1 MENKDLVS
9 VLDSLA
15 NSLHHSGSLQQV
27 YLDSLQEMD
36 HSDTIGPDVSV
47 SQLRIS
53 EGRLPRFLQQAG
65 IRSMTLN
72 DIDNIDKSLAT
83 VSIMAQD
90 IQGSAGSFFRNASL
104 ASHLR
109 SIFKHCRTIAFTDWA
124 LFANA
129 SDSWDALL
137 TEVIKPL
144 HTRDMEFIFYLGNVS
159 SIPVFLV
166 DEMLDIMG
174 DFSRYGRVTFSLD
187 QQEMVKLWESL
198 NGVKSAADDSWP
210 FDYEARCMSLFN
222 TMNVHRMLVYASNG
236 VSLFMKE
243 QRFNLSRQV
252 LASHI
257 ENGAHARN
265 DFINGYCMGLSLG
278 LDIALCIA
286 LGVVFYAVKG
296 EKNMY
301 PNREMLLNYI
311 RSWREQPGS
320 VSS

>member
-15 NSLHHSGSLQQV
+15 NSLHQSGSLQQV
-27 YLDSLQEMD
+27 YLDSLEEMD
-36 HSDTIGPDVSV
+36 HSASVGPDVSV
-47 SQLRIS
+47 NQLRIS

-72 DIDNIDKSLAT
+72 DIDNIDKALAV
-83 VSIMAQD
+83 VSAMAQE
-90 IQGSAGSFFRNASL
+90 IQGAAGGYFRNAAL
-104 ASHLR
+104 ASLLR
-109 SIFKHCRTIAFTDWA
+109 SVFRHCRTIAFTDWA

-144 HTRDMEFIFYLGNVS
+144 HTKDMEFIFYLGNVS

-198 NGVKSAADDSWP
+198 NGVKSAADDPWP

-222 TMNVHRMLVYASNG
+222 TMSVHRMLVYAPNG
-236 VSLFMKE
+236 VSLFMKD
-243 QRFNLSRQV
+243 QRFDLSRRV
-252 LASHI
+252 LATHI
-257 ENGAHARN
+257 ENSPHARN
-265 DFINGYCMGLSLG
+265 DFINGYCMGLTLG

-296 EKNMY
+296 ETNMY
-301 PNREMLLNYI
+301 PDREMLLNYI

-320 VSS
+320 VTS